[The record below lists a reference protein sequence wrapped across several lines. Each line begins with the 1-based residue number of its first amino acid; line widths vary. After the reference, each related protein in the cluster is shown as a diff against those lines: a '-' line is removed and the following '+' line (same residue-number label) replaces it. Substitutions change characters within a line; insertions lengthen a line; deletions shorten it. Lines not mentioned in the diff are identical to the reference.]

1 MTKFQLEKW
10 MLLYFQFNFITQRD
24 NSSNGHSKIISPATV
39 FNLSHS
45 ASFPRLLCATVL
57 WNHTTQSAHII
68 PGNKTINYSSVY
80 NSASTK
86 HHNIYI
92 RQLGNSLNF
101 HQLLGNA
108 QNARDVY
115 NYTTT
120 IWCKASPS
128 NSSYERGQ
136 KRPHLSPY
144 PSHGCS
150 LSLCLFI
157 TDSVQFP

>member
-10 MLLYFQFNFITQRD
+10 MFLYFQFIFITQRD
-24 NSSNGHSKIISPATV
+24 NSSNGRSKIISPATV

-45 ASFPRLLCATVL
+45 ASFPRLLCHCARD
-57 WNHTTQSAHII
+57 HTTQSAHII

-115 NYTTT
+115 NY
-120 IWCKASPS
+120 
-128 NSSYERGQ
+128 YM
-136 KRPHLSPY
+136 
-144 PSHGCS
+144 
-150 LSLCLFI
+150 
-157 TDSVQFP
+157 V